1 MAAWLPPT
9 VRNIAAAVIF
19 VASYFVFAAGRLPGT
34 RIRRAGMALIGGA
47 LMVAVGALPGW
58 SAIHAVEFPT
68 LVLLLA
74 MMIVAAGL
82 HLAGLFDWIA
92 AFVAARVPPDSLLP
106 AVILTSGVLSAFLV
120 NDVVCLVLTP
130 LLLPIAKAMRRDPVP
145 YLLALATASNIG
157 SLATITGNPQ
167 DILIASVSG
176 IGYVRYL
183 AHLAPVAA
191 IGLCV
196 DWALLRWLERPM
208 AAAAASGGSGRLP
221 FVGARGAAAQPPEPA
236 RKASAAPGTSPAAG
250 RGTVP
255 ALVVLGL
262 VVAGFLAGVPPA
274 WAAAF
279 GAVLLLVLCR
289 RRIRDFYREV
299 DWGLLLLFIGLFLI
313 IGGARNSGLL
323 GWLAQWTRGPR
334 LHNTAVFTAFTA
346 VLANIVSN
354 VPAVMLLKAP
364 VAHLAHA
371 QKYWL
376 LLAMSSTL
384 AGNLTLTG
392 SIANFIVVER
402 ARPEARV
409 GFWRYLRIGLPVG
422 VATIAIGYGL
432 LQMGL

>member
-19 VASYFVFAAGRLPGT
+19 IASYFVFAAGRLPGT

-58 SAIHAVEFPT
+58 AAIRAVDFPT

-130 LLLPIAKAMRRDPVP
+130 LLLPIARAMRRDPVP

-183 AHLAPVAA
+183 AHLAPVA
-191 IGLCV
+191 
-196 DWALLRWLERPM
+196 
-208 AAAAASGGSGRLP
+208 
-221 FVGARGAAAQPPEPA
+221 
-236 RKASAAPGTSPAAG
+236 
-250 RGTVP
+250 
-255 ALVVLGL
+255 
-262 VVAGFLAGVPPA
+262 
-274 WAAAF
+274 
-279 GAVLLLVLCR
+279 
-289 RRIRDFYREV
+289 
-299 DWGLLLLFIGLFLI
+299 
-313 IGGARNSGLL
+313 
-323 GWLAQWTRGPR
+323 
-334 LHNTAVFTAFTA
+334 
-346 VLANIVSN
+346 
-354 VPAVMLLKAP
+354 
-364 VAHLAHA
+364 
-371 QKYWL
+371 
-376 LLAMSSTL
+376 
-384 AGNLTLTG
+384 
-392 SIANFIVVER
+392 
-402 ARPEARV
+402 
-409 GFWRYLRIGLPVG
+409 
-422 VATIAIGYGL
+422 
-432 LQMGL
+432 